1 MNRSCSIGSIGN
13 LALILFFSWLSA
25 QAAQAGTAEPKRGG
39 VLTVGVTR
47 DISVMNPLVDTGSTQ
62 KRIRDLM
69 FEALLAI
76 DLKGN
81 IQPALAETWEVSK
94 DGRLYTMRLRRGV
107 KFHNGQ
113 EMTAEDAKFAIDYSM
128 NAKNGARGFAEL
140 SIVDRAEARDKY
152 TLNIYLKRPAPGFKY
167 ALAHIETFSVIPK
180 ESVAEGMKNPNK
192 FPPGTGPF
200 KFVERQPQ
208 QRIVFERFADYWGHK
223 AFVDRAILR
232 IIGETTVSFTALRA
246 GDIDMTERAPY
257 EWIKEISDG
266 KLKGIGFAESRYSA
280 GRAIEFNVADPPF
293 NNRKLRLAVAH
304 AIDRKE
310 ILQAAYF
317 GFGEPSD
324 QIYPRGHKWYLE
336 GVPSPA
342 YDLNKARAL
351 LKEAGY
357 KGEEIEMLGSMGG
370 TQEVEIATIQAQ
382 LKKIGMNI
390 KIKMAERGA
399 NVQIRRKGQ
408 YAFKLS
414 GDPGVNPNPVD
425 LYLPIY
431 ACESDPRNRNQNE
444 SGYCDKEVDALL
456 RAAAAEQDEN
466 QLRALMKK
474 VVARLQEDVPTVTIG
489 HTSRFFALRDYV
501 KGFTTA
507 YDGEFVSDGGGL
519 NWTWLDK

>member
-1 MNRSCSIGSIGN
+1 MKRYFGIHILG
-13 LALILFFSWLSA
+13 LLFFTFSPTAQSA
-25 QAAQAGTAEPKRGG
+25 NGAAAEPKRGG
-39 VLTVGVTR
+39 TVTLGITR

-69 FEALLAI
+69 FEPLLGI
-76 DLKGN
+76 DLKGYLH
-81 IQPALAETWEVSK
+81 PGLAEAWEVSK
-94 DGRLYTMRLRRGV
+94 DGKLYTIRLRKGV

-128 NAKNGARGFAEL
+128 NPKNGARGFAEL
-140 SIVDRAEARDKY
+140 AIVDRAEARDKY
-152 TLNIYLKRPAPGFKY
+152 TLNIHLKRSAPGFIY
-167 ALAHIETFSVIPK
+167 ALARIETFSVIPK
-180 ESVAEGMKNPNK
+180 ESVAEGLRNPGK

-200 KFVERQPQ
+200 KFVEWQPQ

-223 AFVDRAILR
+223 AYVDRAILR
-232 IIGETTVSFTALRA
+232 IIGDTTVSFTALRA

-257 EWIKEISDG
+257 EWIKDIREG

-280 GRAIEFNVADPPF
+280 GRAIEFNVVDPPF
-293 NNRKLRLAVAH
+293 NNKKLRLAVAH

-324 QIYPRGHKWYLE
+324 QIYPKGHKWYFE
-336 GVPSPA
+336 GIPSPA
-342 YDLNKARAL
+342 YDVNKAKAL

-370 TQEVEIATIQAQ
+370 TQEVELATVQAQ
-382 LKKIGMNI
+382 LKKIGMNV
-390 KIKMAERGA
+390 KIKMADRGA

-425 LYLPIY
+425 SYLPIHV
-431 ACESDPRNRNQNE
+431 CESDPRNRNQNE
-444 SGYCDKEVDALL
+444 SGYCDKEIDALL
-456 RAAAAEQDEN
+456 KAAAAEHDEN
-466 QLRALMKK
+466 QLRALMRKI
-474 VVARLQEDVPTVTIG
+474 VIRLQEDIPTVTIG
-489 HTSRFFALRDYV
+489 HTSRFFAVRDYV

-507 YDGEFVSDGGGL
+507 YDGEFVWGGGGL
-519 NWTWLDK
+519 NQTWLDK

>member
-1 MNRSCSIGSIGN
+1 MNRFCSIRSICN
-13 LALILFFSWLSA
+13 LGLVLFISSLGA
-25 QAAQAGTAEPKRGG
+25 QAAQAAAAEPKRGG
-39 VLTVGVTR
+39 IVTLGVTR

-69 FEALLAI
+69 FEPLLAI

-81 IQPALAETWEVSK
+81 LQPALAEGWEVSK
-94 DGRLYTMRLRRGV
+94 DGKLYTIRLRKGV

-140 SIVDRAEARDKY
+140 SIVDRTEARDKH
-152 TLNIYLKRPAPGFKY
+152 TLNIYLKSSAPGFKY
-167 ALAHIETFSVIPK
+167 ALARIETFSVIPK
-180 ESVAEGMKNPNK
+180 ESVAEGMKSK
-192 FPPGTGPF
+192 QISSRHRPF
-200 KFVERQPQ
+200 QICRVATAATH
-208 QRIVFERFADYWGHK
+208 RIRTIPRLLGAQSLRRSGDPADHWRHHGKLH
-223 AFVDRAILR
+223 RASR
-232 IIGETTVSFTALRA
+232 RRYRYDGA
-246 GDIDMTERAPY
+246 APY
-257 EWIKEISDG
+257 EWIKEIRDG

-280 GRAIEFNVADPPF
+280 GRAIEFNVVDPPF
-293 NNRKLRLAVAH
+293 NNKKLRLAVAH

-324 QIYPRGHKWYLE
+324 QIYPRGHKWYFE

-357 KGEEIEMLGSMGG
+357 KGDEIEMLGSMGG
-370 TQEVEIATIQAQ
+370 TQEAEIATVQAQ

-390 KIKMAERGA
+390 KITMAERGA
-399 NVQIRRKGQ
+399 NVQMRRKGQ

-425 LYLPIY
+425 LYLPVH

-456 RAAAAEQDEN
+456 RAAAAEHDEN
-466 QLRALMKK
+466 QLRALMRK
-474 VVARLQEDVPTVTIG
+474 VVARLQEDAPIVNIG
-489 HTSRFFALRDYV
+489 HTSRFFALRDHV

-507 YDGEFVSDGGGL
+507 YDGEFVWGGGGL
-519 NWTWLDK
+519 NRAWLEK

>member
-1 MNRSCSIGSIGN
+1 MKRFF
-13 LALILFFSWLSA
+13 AVLILGLIFLTFSPTA
-25 QAAQAGTAEPKRGG
+25 QPVNGASAEPKRGG
-39 VLTVGVTR
+39 TVTLGITR

-69 FEALLAI
+69 FEPLLGI
-76 DLKGN
+76 DLKGYL
-81 IQPALAETWEVSK
+81 QAGLAEAWEVSK
-94 DGRLYTMRLRRGV
+94 DGKLYTIRLRKGV

-140 SIVDRAEARDKY
+140 AIVDRAEARDKY
-152 TLNIYLKRPAPGFKY
+152 TLNIHLKRSAPGFIY
-167 ALAHIETFSVIPK
+167 ALARIETFSVIPK
-180 ESVAEGMKNPNK
+180 ESVAEVIRNPGK
-192 FPPGTGPF
+192 FPPGTGAF
-200 KFVERQPQ
+200 KFVEWQPQ

-223 AFVDRAILR
+223 AYVDRAILR
-232 IIGETTVSFTALRA
+232 VIGETTVSFTALRA

-257 EWIKEISDG
+257 EWIKDIREG

-280 GRAIEFNVADPPF
+280 GRSIEFNVVDPPF
-293 NNRKLRLAVAH
+293 NNKKLRLAVAH

-324 QIYPRGHKWYLE
+324 QLYPKGHKWYFD
-336 GVPSPA
+336 GIPSPA
-342 YDLNKARAL
+342 YDVNKARAL

-370 TQEVEIATIQAQ
+370 TQEVELATIQAQ
-382 LKKIGMNI
+382 LKKTGMNV
-390 KIKMAERGA
+390 KIKMADRGA
-399 NVQIRRKGQ
+399 NLQMRRKGQ

-425 LYLPIY
+425 LYLPIHV
-431 ACESDPRNRNQNE
+431 CESDPRNRNQNE
-444 SGYCDKEVDALL
+444 SGYCDKEMDALL
-456 RAAAAEQDEN
+456 KAAAAEHDEN
-466 QLRALMKK
+466 QLRALMRKI
-474 VVARLQEDVPTVTIG
+474 VTRLQEDIPTVNIG
-489 HTSRFFALRDYV
+489 HTSRFFAVRDYV

-507 YDGEFVSDGGGL
+507 YDGEFMWAGGGL
-519 NWTWLDK
+519 NQTWLEK

>member
-1 MNRSCSIGSIGN
+1 MKRFFAIH
-13 LALILFFSWLSA
+13 ILGLLFLTLSPTA
-25 QAAQAGTAEPKRGG
+25 QPVNGAAAEPKRGG
-39 VLTVGVTR
+39 SVTVGITR

-69 FEALLAI
+69 FEPLLGI
-76 DLKGN
+76 DLKGYL
-81 IQPALAETWEVSK
+81 QPGLAEAWEVSK
-94 DGRLYTMRLRRGV
+94 DGKLYTIRLRKGV

-140 SIVDRAEARDKY
+140 AIVDRAEARDKY
-152 TLNIYLKRPAPGFKY
+152 TLNIHLKRSAPGFIY
-167 ALAHIETFSVIPK
+167 ALARIETFSVIPK
-180 ESVAEGMKNPNK
+180 ESVAEGLRNPGK

-200 KFVERQPQ
+200 KFAEWQPQ

-223 AFVDRAILR
+223 AYVDRAILR
-232 IIGETTVSFTALRA
+232 IIGDTTVSFTALRA

-257 EWIKEISDG
+257 EWIKDIREG

-280 GRAIEFNVADPPF
+280 GRAIEFNVVDPPF
-293 NNRKLRLAVAH
+293 NNKKLRLAVAH

-324 QIYPRGHKWYLE
+324 QIYPKGHKWYFE
-336 GVPSPA
+336 GIPSPA
-342 YDLNKARAL
+342 YDVDKARAL

-370 TQEVEIATIQAQ
+370 TQEVEIATVQAQ
-382 LKKIGMNI
+382 LKKIGMNV
-390 KIKMAERGA
+390 KIKMADRGA

-425 LYLPIY
+425 LYLPIHV
-431 ACESDPRNRNQNE
+431 CESDPRNRNQNE
-444 SGYCDKEVDALL
+444 SGYCDKEMDALL
-456 RAAAAEQDEN
+456 KAAAAEHDEN
-466 QLRALMKK
+466 QLRALMRKI
-474 VVARLQEDVPTVTIG
+474 VIRLQEDVPTVTIG
-489 HTSRFFALRDYV
+489 HTSRFFAVRDYV

-507 YDGEFVSDGGGL
+507 YDGEFVWGGGGL
-519 NWTWLDK
+519 NQTWLEK

>member
-1 MNRSCSIGSIGN
+1 MKRYFGIHILG
-13 LALILFFSWLSA
+13 LLFFTFSPTAQSA
-25 QAAQAGTAEPKRGG
+25 NGAAAEPKRGG
-39 VLTVGVTR
+39 TVTLGITR

-69 FEALLAI
+69 FEPLLGI
-76 DLKGN
+76 DLKGYL
-81 IQPALAETWEVSK
+81 QPGLAEAWEVSK
-94 DGRLYTMRLRRGV
+94 DGKLYTIRLRKGV

-128 NAKNGARGFAEL
+128 NPKNGARGFAEL
-140 SIVDRAEARDKY
+140 AIVDRAEARDKY
-152 TLNIYLKRPAPGFKY
+152 TLNIHLKRSAPGFIY
-167 ALAHIETFSVIPK
+167 ALARIETFSVIPK
-180 ESVAEGMKNPNK
+180 ESVAEGLRNPGK

-200 KFVERQPQ
+200 KFVEWQPQ

-223 AFVDRAILR
+223 AYVDRAILR
-232 IIGETTVSFTALRA
+232 IIGDTTVSFTALRA

-257 EWIKEISDG
+257 EWIKDIREG

-280 GRAIEFNVADPPF
+280 GRAIEFNVVDPPF
-293 NNRKLRLAVAH
+293 NNKKLRLAVAH

-324 QIYPRGHKWYLE
+324 QIYPKGHKWYFE
-336 GVPSPA
+336 GIPSPA
-342 YDLNKARAL
+342 YDVNKAKAL

-370 TQEVEIATIQAQ
+370 TQEVEIATVQAQ
-382 LKKIGMNI
+382 LKKIGMNV

-425 LYLPIY
+425 SYLPIHV
-431 ACESDPRNRNQNE
+431 CESDPRNRNQNE
-444 SGYCDKEVDALL
+444 SGYCDKEIDALL
-456 RAAAAEQDEN
+456 KAAAAEHDEN
-466 QLRALMKK
+466 QLRALMRKI
-474 VVARLQEDVPTVTIG
+474 VIRLQEDIPTVTIG
-489 HTSRFFALRDYV
+489 HTSRFFAVRDYV

-507 YDGEFVSDGGGL
+507 YDGEFVWGGGGL
-519 NWTWLDK
+519 NQTWLDK